1 MKKQI
6 LFLFML
12 ELYFILANLGWAIT
26 LWGSVKTH
34 DGYVPD
40 NPSLTFICFIKET
53 DNLIRTEDSSGA
65 TYESGFYQDETS
77 NYPGVD
83 VGDKYDIYFTDI
95 AKGEA
100 EGINISLPNQT
111 TKMDVTLAPSSNP
124 PVPIGLKASVPFE
137 GTVRLTWDY
146 VEGLT
151 YHIYRRIT
159 DIPYYTRVDDNTGL
173 SRGVAEAYYDD
184 TITDSLHSYQYILVA
199 EDNMGRLSGH
209 TDEVD
214 NNSFAI
220 KDVIVLDITDTEAT
234 INWKTDVPATSQME
248 YGLDT
253 QYGSI
258 SDLDAT
264 YKTDHSVKL
273 SGLSRNTEYYYR
285 VISLDEFARKAL
297 SGNYTFKTSVV
308 GRPGKPMWVISPM
321 SH

>member
-12 ELYFILANLGWAIT
+12 KLYFILANLSWAIT

-40 NPSLTFICFIKET
+40 NSSLTFICFIEKT
-53 DNLIRTEDSSGA
+53 DNLIRTEDDSGA

-83 VGDKYDIYFTDI
+83 VKDKYDIYFTDI

-100 EGINISLPNQT
+100 GSINITIPNQT
-111 TKMDVTLAPSSNP
+111 TKIDVTLAPSSNP
-124 PVPIGLKASVPFE
+124 PVPTGLKASIPFK
-137 GTVRLTWDY
+137 GTIRLTWDY

-159 DIPYYTRVDDNTGL
+159 DIPYYTRVDDNTGR
-173 SRGVAEAYYDD
+173 SRGVANAYYDD
-184 TITDSLHSYQYILVA
+184 TTIDSLHSYQYILVA
-199 EDNMGRLSGH
+199 EDKMGRLSGH
-209 TDEVD
+209 TDAVD

-220 KDVIVLDITDTEAT
+220 NVTALDITDTEAT
-234 INWKTDVPATSQME
+234 INWKTDVPATSQLE

-273 SGLSRNTEYYYR
+273 NGLSPNTEYYYR
-285 VISLDEFARKAL
+285 VISLDEFSRKAL
-297 SGNYTFKTSVV
+297 SGNYTFKTYAV
-308 GRPGKPMWVISPM
+308 GIPGKPIWVISSM
-321 SH
+321 SY